1 MLVSKVFIKKKPI
14 LYMQN
19 VFFLKEALINLDKNI
34 SLVVLNQKQ
43 LKSSIDFAIET
54 ILAQKKY
61 SIVFVSMSG
70 PGEEILQKVNK
81 NYFGRIVI
89 IDAFSKDPNT
99 YFSSIISVNNAS
111 DLTNIQIAVER
122 AEKKIPGEKVIIFSC
137 YSAVVDKIC
146 KSFGDKALKFTGEE
160 TEKQRENAKILFMD
174 PDSDKDVMVMNID
187 AGGLGLNLQIEK

>member
-1 MLVSKVFIKKKPI
+1 
-14 LYMQN
+14 MQN
-19 VFFLKEALINLDKNI
+19 VFFLKEALVNLDKNI

-43 LKSSIDFAIET
+43 LKPSIDFAIET

-61 SIVFVSMSG
+61 SIIFVSMSG

-122 AEKKIPGEKVIIFSC
+122 AEKKVPGETVIIFDALNVMAIYNKREVLGKFLHLFSNKTRLEEN
-137 YSAVVDKIC
+137 SAIIFTINESTDQKII
-146 KSFGDKALKFTGEE
+146 DL
-160 TEKQRENAKILFMD
+160 AKEF
-174 PDSDKDVMVMNID
+174 SDKVYDYSSTYVSTIALAD
-187 AGGLGLNLQIEK
+187 EKA